1 MNSKLPCLAMIC
13 SLAGCAVQVY
23 HPTRTRAE
31 QERDIKICDDQGY
44 YSSPHDP
51 LLAYQLAYDCLEG
64 KGYQRR
70 KSRPASVGSARPKA

>member
-1 MNSKLPCLAMIC
+1 M
-13 SLAGCAVQVY
+13 SLIVLLGGCAVQVT

-31 QERDIKICDDQGY
+31 QERDIRICDDQGY

-51 LLAYQLAYDCLEG
+51 LLAYQLASDCLEA

-70 KSRPASVGSARPKA
+70 KAGPGK